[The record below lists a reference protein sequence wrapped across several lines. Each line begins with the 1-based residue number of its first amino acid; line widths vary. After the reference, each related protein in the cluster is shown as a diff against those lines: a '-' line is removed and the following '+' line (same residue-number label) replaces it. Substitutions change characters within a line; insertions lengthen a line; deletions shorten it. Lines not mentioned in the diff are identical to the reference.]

1 MTLVISHCVGAN
13 AMQRLAEA
21 GFSSSEIARRTIVP
35 QTLAHVFALTESSRH
50 FVLLDEIATDV
61 SIRDLSES
69 SRALAEAVSHLLSRQ
84 SNIDVR
90 PSQQTHMAAGEA
102 LLSSL
107 AAARVDRTPHP
118 TYVTCRMSSTVGR
131 GMAHSSRIARAI
143 FADADWDIR
152 ELQCGTVE
160 TPSIRAIARR
170 AVRYGLDRA
179 FVSRGSSVPTLAV
192 ASGAALISGGS
203 DGAEQRKLL
212 ERHRQQLGVTLS
224 LKLPAESVV
233 DSDPLVAYAMYALRN
248 LNDEDLRA
256 CLNGAQQLTKLSSAA
271 CRALAE
277 DVMIHHLR
285 ITAAVEG
292 MAARLERA
300 LAKSDRVFVGR
311 GTPFLR
317 ALAEDLGCR
326 RRSVF
331 SVPHGLVETNLTAA
345 SGIAGNVYL
354 LPYRPENADYPAP
367 ARSTPIVDDLF
378 AASSDAAWAVRSSG
392 TLMVMNDV
400 PFGGSWPTWA
410 WGLAEFGSALGAVR
424 TSLLKAREPAFL
436 REKPSDPKGLGALV
450 AKRYGID
457 VHMTERQP
465 ADFARLVGI
474 SSSSSLLVE
483 AAFHGRRSIC
493 AWGRG
498 ASILEPTTPGIAGH
512 LVSAS
517 IGNELETQ
525 LASPAQL
532 GADTSELSHR
542 ELQAVVGKFGPHR
555 RLSEVLAE

>member
-1 MTLVISHCVGAN
+1 MTLVVSHCLGAN
-13 AMQRLAEA
+13 LSQRLEEG
-21 GFSSSEIARRTIVP
+21 GFSSREISRRAIVP
-35 QTLAHVFALTESSRH
+35 QTLAHVFALTESGRSY
-50 FVLLDEIATDV
+50 VLLDEVVTDI
-61 SIRDLSES
+61 SIRDLSKS
-69 SRALAEAVSHLLSRQ
+69 SHAVAKAVSHLLSRLP
-84 SNIDVR
+84 NINVR
-90 PSQQTHMAAGEA
+90 PSQQTQMAAGEA
-102 LLSSL
+102 LVSSL
-107 AAARVDRTPHP
+107 AAARVDRTPRP
-118 TYVTCRMSSTVGR
+118 TYVTCRRSSTVGR

-143 FADADWDIR
+143 FAAADWDIR
-152 ELQCGTVE
+152 ELQCGAVE
-160 TPSIRAIARR
+160 TPSIRKIARR
-170 AVRYGLDRA
+170 ALRYGFDRA
-179 FVSRGSSVPTLAV
+179 FVSGSSSVPTLAV

-212 ERHRQQLGVTLS
+212 ERHRQRLGVTLS

-233 DSDPLVAYAMYALRN
+233 DSDPLVASAMHALRN
-248 LNDEDLRA
+248 LNNEDLRA
-256 CLNGAQQLTKLSSAA
+256 CLNGAQQLTELSAAA

-277 DVMIHHLR
+277 DVMIHHLL

-292 MAARLERA
+292 MAAQLERA
-300 LAKSDRVFVGR
+300 LTKSDRVFVGR

-326 RRSVF
+326 RGSVF

-354 LPYRPENADYPAP
+354 LPYRPEDSDYPAP

-378 AASSDAAWAVRSSG
+378 AASSHEAWAVRSSG

-400 PFGGSWPTWA
+400 PFGGSWPTWS

-424 TSLLKAREPAFL
+424 TSLVKAREPALL

-450 AKRYGID
+450 SKRYGID

-483 AAFHGRRSIC
+483 AAFRGRRSIC

-498 ASILEPTTPGIAGH
+498 ESILEPTTRDVAGH

-517 IGNELETQ
+517 IGSELETQ
-525 LASPAQL
+525 LASPAQP
-532 GADTSELSHR
+532 GVDTSELSRR
-542 ELQAVVGKFGPHR
+542 ELEAVVGTFGPHR